1 MELLLRAIFFDS
13 TQQYIGTAKYQ
24 LQVLWQGNGEA
35 SEGWCTISCILIL
48 HLKEIQHGI
57 EVQMKIVRATFEYS
71 EMMLIE
77 NGYLPN
83 LGNSIES
90 QWK

>member
-1 MELLLRAIFFDS
+1 
-13 TQQYIGTAKYQ
+13 
-24 LQVLWQGNGEA
+24 
-35 SEGWCTISCILIL
+35 
-48 HLKEIQHGI
+48 
-57 EVQMKIVRATFEYS
+57 MKIVRATFEYS

-90 QWK
+90 QWE